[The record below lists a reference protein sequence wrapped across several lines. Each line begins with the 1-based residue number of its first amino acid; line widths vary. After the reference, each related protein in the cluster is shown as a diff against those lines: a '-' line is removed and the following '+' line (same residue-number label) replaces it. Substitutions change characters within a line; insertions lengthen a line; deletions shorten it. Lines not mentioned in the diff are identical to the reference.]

1 MCFPDS
7 PIVLLIA
14 SLDDKIHVLTLLLSE
29 RPKLYGVLAVLS
41 AMIRV
46 KPFKKLDLTDKENH
60 FKW

>member
-1 MCFPDS
+1 MYFPDL

-14 SLDDKIHVLTLLLSE
+14 SLDDYIHVLHSE
-29 RPKLYGVLAVLS
+29 WPKLYGVLDVLS

-46 KPFKKLDLTDKENH
+46 KPFQKLDLMDKENH